1 MSKDTIGKI
10 VVGVD
15 GSEAAAEA
23 VAWTVGVAR
32 QTGAEVI
39 AVFSLEPPTYLEYAG
54 MAAVA
59 PIEFDPQFREEMEK
73 AFRETWC
80 KQLADSRVP
89 YRAIFAQGRAAAVLA
104 ETAQAEGADLVVV
117 GRRGR
122 GAIAEMVM
130 GSVSHELSHH
140 STTPVVLISHHQQP
154 AKRTA
159 AAAVGASA

>member
-1 MSKDTIGKI
+1 MTKDRISKI

-15 GSEAAAEA
+15 GSEAAEEA
-23 VAWTVGVAR
+23 LAWTVGVAR

-59 PIEFDPQFREEMEK
+59 PIEFDPQFRQEMEK

-80 KQLADSRVP
+80 KSLADSRLP
-89 YRAIFAQGRAAAVLA
+89 YRAIFAQGHAAAVLA

-122 GAIAEMVM
+122 GALAEMVM

-140 STTPVVLISHHQQP
+140 STTPVVLISHHQP
-154 AKRTA
+154 AAKRSAVAEA
-159 AAAVGASA
+159 AAAV